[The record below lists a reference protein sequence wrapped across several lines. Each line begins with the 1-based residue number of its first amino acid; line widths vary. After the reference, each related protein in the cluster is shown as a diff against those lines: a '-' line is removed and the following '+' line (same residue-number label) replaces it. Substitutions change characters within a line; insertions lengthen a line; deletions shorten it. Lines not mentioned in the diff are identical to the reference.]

1 MAQFASVDKA
11 GVLLDMKTQVLAG
24 ALLSIVALYL
34 SGCADQPSTTAAAN
48 PDPGTTT
55 VTRTDLNR
63 TTRTDAA
70 GAIQAADPSVGR
82 GR

>member
-1 MAQFASVDKA
+1 VIPFARIDDS
-11 GVLLDMKTQVLAG
+11 GVLLNMKIQMLGT
-24 ALLSIVALYL
+24 ALLAVIALHL
-34 SGCADQPSTTAAAN
+34 SGCADQPSTTTAAN
-48 PDPGTTT
+48 TNPGTTT
-55 VTRTDLNR
+55 VTRTDLDR

>member
-1 MAQFASVDKA
+1 MKIEM
-11 GVLLDMKTQVLAG
+11 GVTI
-24 ALLSIVALYL
+24 LSAMMALYL
-34 SGCADQPSTTAAAN
+34 GGCADQPSTTTAAN

-55 VTRTDLNR
+55 VTRTDLNK